1 MPKKTKL
8 LPLAPP
14 DHDTNAQGY
23 LAATQTPSEMKSG
36 EIENISRASMARGE
50 VKAIRKTDPM
60 VILGEKGRSSRN
72 LLIRSEPYDTVQQR
86 TILPIQSIKAY
97 DMEMRK
103 RIMVRMPNRD
113 GEEQGSIIKPDS
125 SSGIYFTASV
135 EAECR
140 FISQNQNMK
149 QEEKIKVI
157 KANAMKRAAC
167 MNQRIKSFAKI
178 CKAIYKL

>member
-1 MPKKTKL
+1 MVP
-8 LPLAPP
+8 
-14 DHDTNAQGY
+14 
-23 LAATQTPSEMKSG
+23 
-36 EIENISRASMARGE
+36 GE
-50 VKAIRKTDPM
+50 VKSIRTTEPM
-60 VILGEKGRSSRN
+60 VILRAKSRSSRN
-72 LLIRSEPYDTVQQR
+72 LLIQVSAYDTVQQM
-86 TILPIQSIKAY
+86 IIIPIQSIKAY